1 MTAALTA
8 AWKPSSTQPLSV
20 QDFASAFPRGEL
32 TSNFSSND
40 NEIWNF
46 AGSEKSPD
54 PLRDFVEILTIIN
67 EEAPETLAHVLQGL
81 KPANIVDMA
90 FLCYLQGNQD
100 DLCNRLLSHVN
111 DRGVL
116 TECCEIIKDKI
127 KILKARHTESLFPIE
142 DFYEAMELNDRF
154 TRLTSAYLLYK
165 MDQAPEDS
173 ASFEDYMR
181 LPLRLA
187 VRYGLTGEALLRFNL
202 GCPIPTGL
210 IEVHRIGM
218 TNLRNLLAN
227 DVERS
232 RKIIDDLY
240 CFKDMDWNNQI
251 FFIWYIIGI
260 LSAAYKIHPG
270 PEILYRY
277 SGPEDRNAYACM
289 PEGSIF
295 DQSFNPSGGLSFNAD
310 YKYKSILEILV
321 PAFHEYA
328 HTLELF
334 TMLANNPRFRELRG
348 VSIDPEILR
357 NLAEAGL
364 CISFNTASSV
374 TRRVTEGMDHSPLY
388 LYGKYYQL
396 GETDEEQHNYGH
408 QICEAHAYTFQD
420 VIMNHFFEGLE
431 MAYPGSIQ
439 SYIFNS
445 SYNYLKQTIEELSS
459 IEADA
464 LIKIS
469 EQERLQI
476 QKAKE
481 RFLMVASDDIDMKKK
496 LEILSE
502 CTELLLSSMKK
513 ISLPAEESTK
523 LSARNVLKTL
533 YDAQDYLKIIPNF
546 NNKGQPFQDYCKSIE
561 QMTYSP

>member
-1 MTAALTA
+1 MTAALSD
-8 AWKPSSTQPLSV
+8 AWELSSTKPLSV
-20 QDFASAFPRGEL
+20 QDFASAFPR
-32 TSNFSSND
+32 D
-40 NEIWNF
+40 RI
-46 AGSEKSPD
+46 
-54 PLRDFVEILTIIN
+54 DFVFDRKVPSSWKYKGSRESQDLFNDCLEFISLIDAEGPKALDDVLELMPDEHAVII
-67 EEAPETLAHVLQGL
+67 
-81 KPANIVDMA
+81 A
-90 FLCYLQGNQD
+90 FLCYLRGDVD
-100 DLCNRLLSHVN
+100 DLCTRLLAHVDN
-111 DRGVL
+111 RDGFFIF
-116 TECCEIIKDKI
+116 CEWIQREIGDQHNGALI
-127 KILKARHTESLFPIE
+127 PIHEPLKKYSVNTSFSSL
-142 DFYEAMELNDRF
+142 A
-154 TRLTSAYLLYK
+154 SAFVNYK
-165 MDQAPEDS
+165 MTQAPEDS
-173 ASFEDYMR
+173 AGFEAYMDSA
-181 LPLRLA
+181 LRMA
-187 VRYGLTGEALLRFNL
+187 VRYGLTEEALLRFNL

-210 IEVHRIGM
+210 IKTHEIGM
-218 TNLRNLLAN
+218 ANLRNLLAN

-251 FFIWYIIGI
+251 VFIWYIIGI

-295 DQSFNPSGGLSFNAD
+295 NQSFNPSGGLSFNAD

-348 VSIDPEILR
+348 DSIDPEILR

-445 SYNYLKQTIEELSS
+445 SHNYLKQIIEELSS
-459 IEADA
+459 IEADT

-523 LSARNVLKTL
+523 LSVRNVLKTL